1 MRATDRF
8 VSGCN
13 GHSGGHS
20 ETGWDWI
27 ISCYLSERREVANNE
42 TNPND

>member
-1 MRATDRF
+1 M
-8 VSGCN
+8 
-13 GHSGGHS
+13 GGGAAIAGTGVVCFYIS